1 VRLLLAIVY
10 QTRTMRAEVNV
21 GLVGLGGPGHL
32 HAFSV
37 LQSGIGHLAAV
48 CDLNDLRRDNFETD
62 FRVWTGHEP
71 PAVRKI
77 KEIDELLADPAI
89 DVIVVALPNFLHYPA
104 SLKALQAGKHVLCE
118 KPPTLNAPQM
128 RELHEEASR
137 RGLIYFFGRQMRF
150 DDSTQAARQIVG
162 ERKLGEVYFTEAI
175 WIRSRGTPVGIDGW
189 FTDRTRAG
197 GGALIDIGV
206 HAIDTGW
213 FLMGNTATEIG
224 GCPDVSEVSPTGS
237 FAGARCRG

>member
-1 VRLLLAIVY
+1 
-10 QTRTMRAEVNV
+10 MRAEVNV
-21 GLVGLGGPGHL
+21 GVVGLGGPGHL

-37 LQSGIGHLAAV
+37 LQSGIGRLAAV
-48 CDLNDLRRDNFETD
+48 CDLSDLRRESFEAD
-62 FRVWTGHEP
+62 FREWTEHEP
-71 PAVRKI
+71 P
-77 KEIDELLADPAI
+77 
-89 DVIVVALPNFLHYPA
+89 VV
-104 SLKALQAGKHVLCE
+104 SKLKD
-118 KPPTLNAPQM
+118 
-128 RELHEEASR
+128 
-137 RGLIYFFGRQMRF
+137 I
-150 DDSTQAARQIVG
+150 G
-162 ERKLGEVYFTEAI
+162 ERKLGEVYFTEAT